1 MFGLI
6 YGGIL
11 TAFTVYALLDTFVIP
26 RTYSV
31 ASNQASTVGT
41 AYVSGGT
48 VDASSASGTSSGST
62 SSGSTSSGSTSSG
75 STSSSATDGS
85 TSSQNAASAGASAAS
100 SDPVI
105 TDTTYSDG
113 NISITITT
121 YRYEDTNVYAAD
133 VTLSS
138 AEYLKTAL
146 AQGSYGRNI
155 TEKTS
160 QIASEV
166 NAILAINGDFYGS
179 QETGYVIRNGQL
191 LRSESAGSGQ
201 EDLVIYSDGTFG
213 IIDEGEVTAQE
224 LMADGAQQV
233 LSFGPA
239 LVENGK
245 VAVTANEEVGKAMA
259 SNPRTAIGVIDSLH
273 YVLVVS
279 DGRTSESAGLSLDQ
293 LATFMQE
300 QLGVTTAYN
309 LDGGGSSTMVFE
321 GTVVNKPTTNG
332 DSIKERAVSDI
343 VYIG

>member
-138 AEYLKTAL
+138 AEYLKRHWRRA
-146 AQGSYGRNI
+146 A
-155 TEKTS
+155 TEG
-160 QIASEV
+160 
-166 NAILAINGDFYGS
+166 IL
-179 QETGYVIRNGQL
+179 RRK
-191 LRSESAGSGQ
+191 LR
-201 EDLVIYSDGTFG
+201 
-213 IIDEGEVTAQE
+213 
-224 LMADGAQQV
+224 
-233 LSFGPA
+233 
-239 LVENGK
+239 
-245 VAVTANEEVGKAMA
+245 
-259 SNPRTAIGVIDSLH
+259 RLH
-273 YVLVVS
+273 RKS
-279 DGRTSESAGLSLDQ
+279 
-293 LATFMQE
+293 MQ
-300 QLGVTTAYN
+300 
-309 LDGGGSSTMVFE
+309 SWPSTE
-321 GTVVNKPTTNG
+321 ISTVRRKRDT
-332 DSIKERAVSDI
+332 
-343 VYIG
+343 